1 MYKELNGRHM
11 RRQKNSKAME
21 CAMRY
26 LVEQN
31 VFCSAHQVYMNMKTK
46 SGKYYRNSRMCP
58 DLKAFHARMHSNPY
72 LKKHYTDRGTM
83 MYYTTE
89 EKYNKAFPTDP
100 CHKKGDGK
108 W

>member
-1 MYKELNGRHM
+1 M

-58 DLKAFHARMHSNPY
+58 DLKAFHARMNSNPY
-72 LKKHYTDRGTM
+72 LTKHYTNRGTM
-83 MYYTTE
+83 MYYATE
-89 EKYNKAFPTDP
+89 DKYNKAFPTDP

>member
-1 MYKELNGRHM
+1 MYRELNGRNM

-26 LVEQN
+26 LVGRG
-31 VFCSAHQVYMNMKTK
+31 VYCSAGEVYANMKTK

-58 DLKAFHARMHSNPY
+58 DLKAFHTRMYGNPY
-72 LKKHYTDRGTM
+72 LTKHYTKGGVM
-83 MYYTTE
+83 MYFTTQE
-89 EKYNKAFPTDP
+89 RYDKAFPTAP